1 MSNVDLG
8 TVVLR
13 NSLIDFLDRDR
24 PFTGVPCVEGGCW
37 RYFFGKNTNHDQQQQ
52 ILLRPI
58 VKRATAIEWSS
69 ARRREAGNP
78 PVTWLV
84 SKWLSTTTLV
94 ISDWESRS
102 VWWDI
107 HLNGTST
114 AKALGSVA
122 IENGVYVDWTLVDS
136 AVPYQQAGG

>member
-24 PFTGVPCVEGGCW
+24 PFTGVPCVEAGCW

-107 HLNGTST
+107 HLNGTPT
-114 AKALGSVA
+114 AKALGSLA